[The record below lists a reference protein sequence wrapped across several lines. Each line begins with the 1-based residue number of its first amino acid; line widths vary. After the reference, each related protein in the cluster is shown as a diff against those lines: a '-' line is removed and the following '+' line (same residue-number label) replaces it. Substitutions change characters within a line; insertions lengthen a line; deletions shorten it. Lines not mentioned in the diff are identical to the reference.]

1 MFNRVVLVDQNNNEI
16 GTEDKLDAH
25 KKGLLHRAFS
35 IFIFNDNN
43 QILLQKRSDVK
54 YHSAGLWSNTC
65 CIHPYNDKPLVEYAN
80 TRLIQEMG
88 IQSNL
93 KEFFSFIYRAEFSNG
108 LIEFEYDHVFFGK
121 YNSDPILNIDEA
133 SSFKWI
139 NFKQLQLEIEE
150 NPTKFTFWLKK
161 IVKDYSKYFIDYENN
176 NL

>member
-35 IFIFNDNN
+35 IFIFNDNY

-65 CIHPYNDKPLVEYAN
+65 CSHPYNDKPLVEYAN

-121 YNSDPILNIDEA
+121 YNSDPMLNIDEA

-161 IVKDYSKYFIDYENN
+161 IVKDYSKYFINYENN

>member
-1 MFNRVVLVDQNNNEI
+1 MFNRVVLVDKNNNEI

-65 CIHPYNDKPLVEYAN
+65 CSHPYNDKPLVEYAN

-93 KEFFSFIYRAEFSNG
+93 KEFFSFIYRAEFING

-121 YNSDPILNIDEA
+121 HNSDPVSYTHLT
-133 SSFKWI
+133 
-139 NFKQLQLEIEE
+139 L
-150 NPTKFTFWLKK
+150 PTNRE
-161 IVKDYSKYFIDYENN
+161 V
-176 NL
+176 

>member
-16 GTEDKLDAH
+16 GTEDKLNAH

-35 IFIFNDNN
+35 IFIFNDNY

-65 CIHPYNDKPLVEYAN
+65 CSHPYNDKPLVEYAN

-161 IVKDYSKYFIDYENN
+161 IVQDYSLYFLNYENN

>member
-1 MFNRVVLVDQNNNEI
+1 MFNRVVLVDQNNNEL

-43 QILLQKRSDVK
+43 EILLQKRSDVK

-65 CIHPYNDKPLVEYAN
+65 CSHPYNDKPLVEYAN

-93 KEFFSFIYRAEFSNG
+93 KEFFSFIYRAKLSNG

-133 SSFKWI
+133 SSFKWR

-161 IVKDYSKYFIDYENN
+161 IVKDYSKYFINYENN

>member
-1 MFNRVVLVDQNNNEI
+1 MFKRVVLVDQNNNEL

-43 QILLQKRSDVK
+43 EILLQKRSDEK

-65 CIHPYNDKPLVEYAN
+65 CSHPYNDKPLVQYAN
-80 TRLIQEMG
+80 DRLFQEMG
-88 IQSNL
+88 IRANL
-93 KEFFSFIYRAEFSNG
+93 KEFFSFVYKTEFSNG

-121 YNSDPILNIDEA
+121 YNCNPIINNDEA

-139 NFKQLQLEIEE
+139 KFK
-150 NPTKFTFWLKK
+150 
-161 IVKDYSKYFIDYENN
+161 
-176 NL
+176 

>member
-65 CIHPYNDKPLVEYAN
+65 CSHPYNDKQLVEYAN
-80 TRLIQEMG
+80 TRLLQEMG

-93 KEFFSFIYRAEFSNG
+93 KEFFSFIYKAEFSNG

-121 YNSDPILNIDEA
+121 YNSDPMLNIDEA

>member
-65 CIHPYNDKPLVEYAN
+65 CSHPYNDKPLVQYAN
-80 TRLIQEMG
+80 DRLFQEMG
-88 IQSNL
+88 IQANL
-93 KEFFSFIYRAEFSNG
+93 KEFFSFVYKTEFSNA

-121 YNSDPILNIDEA
+121 CNSDPIL
-133 SSFKWI
+133 
-139 NFKQLQLEIEE
+139 
-150 NPTKFTFWLKK
+150 KF
-161 IVKDYSKYFIDYENN
+161 SCC
-176 NL
+176 

>member
-1 MFNRVVLVDQNNNEI
+1 MFKRVVLVDQNNKEL

-35 IFIFNDNN
+35 IFIFNDNKE
-43 QILLQKRSDVK
+43 ILLQKRSDLK

-65 CIHPYNDKPLVEYAN
+65 CSHPYNDKPLVQYAN
-80 TRLIQEMG
+80 DRLFQEMG
-88 IQSNL
+88 IQANL
-93 KEFFSFIYRAEFSNG
+93 KEFFSFIYKTEFSNG

-121 YNSDPILNIDEA
+121 YNLDPILNNDEA

-139 NFKQLQLEIEE
+139 KFKQLQLKIEE

-161 IVKDYSKYFIDYENN
+161 IVNDYSKYFINYENN

>member
-1 MFNRVVLVDQNNNEI
+1 MFKRVVLVDQNNKEL

-35 IFIFNDNN
+35 IFIFNDNKE
-43 QILLQKRSDVK
+43 ILLQKRSDLK

-65 CIHPYNDKPLVEYAN
+65 CSHPYNDKPLVQYAN
-80 TRLIQEMG
+80 DRLVQEMG
-88 IQSNL
+88 IQANL
-93 KEFFSFIYRAEFSNG
+93 KEFFSFIYRTEFSNG

-121 YNSDPILNIDEA
+121 YNSDPILNNDEA

-139 NFKQLQLEIEE
+139 NFKHLQLKIEE

-161 IVKDYSKYFIDYENN
+161 IVKDYSKYFINYENN

>member
-43 QILLQKRSDVK
+43 EILLQKRSDVK

-65 CIHPYNDKPLVEYAN
+65 CSHPYNDKPLIEYAN
-80 TRLIQEMG
+80 TRLTQEMG

-121 YNSDPILNIDEA
+121 YNSDPMLNIDEA

-139 NFKQLQLEIEE
+139 NFKKLQLEIEE

-161 IVKDYSKYFIDYENN
+161 IVKDYSKYFINYENN

>member
-16 GTEDKLDAH
+16 GTEDKLTAH

-54 YHSAGLWSNTC
+54 YHSAGLWSNTYC
-65 CIHPYNDKPLVEYAN
+65 SHPYNDKPLVEYAN
-80 TRLIQEMG
+80 TRLLQEMG
-88 IQSNL
+88 VQSNL
-93 KEFFSFIYRAEFSNG
+93 KEFFSFVYRAEFSNG
-108 LIEFEYDHVFFGK
+108 LVEFEYDHVFFGK

-133 SSFKWI
+133 CSFKWI

>member
-1 MFNRVVLVDQNNNEI
+1 MFKRVVLVDQNNKEL

-35 IFIFNDNN
+35 IFIFNDNKE
-43 QILLQKRSDVK
+43 ILLQKRSDLK

-65 CIHPYNDKPLVEYAN
+65 CSHPYNDKPLVQYAN
-80 TRLIQEMG
+80 DRLFQEMG
-88 IQSNL
+88 IQANL
-93 KEFFSFIYRAEFSNG
+93 KEFFSFIYKTEFSNG

-121 YNSDPILNIDEA
+121 YNLDPILNNDEA

-139 NFKQLQLEIEE
+139 KFKQLQLKIEE

-161 IVKDYSKYFIDYENN
+161 IVKDYSKYFINYENN

>member
-65 CIHPYNDKPLVEYAN
+65 CSHPYNDKPLVEYAN

-93 KEFFSFIYRAEFSNG
+93 KEFFSFIYRAKLSNG

-121 YNSDPILNIDEA
+121 YNSDPMLNTDEA

>member
-1 MFNRVVLVDQNNNEI
+1 MFNRVVLVDKNNNEI

-65 CIHPYNDKPLVEYAN
+65 CSHPYNDKPLVEYAN

-93 KEFFSFIYRAEFSNG
+93 KEFFSFIYRAKLSNG

-161 IVKDYSKYFIDYENN
+161 IVKDYSKYFINYENN

>member
-1 MFNRVVLVDQNNNEI
+1 MFKRVVLVDQNNKEL

-35 IFIFNDNN
+35 IFIFNDNKE
-43 QILLQKRSDVK
+43 ILLQKRSDLK

-65 CIHPYNDKPLVEYAN
+65 CSHPYNDKPLVQYAN
-80 TRLIQEMG
+80 DRLVQEMG
-88 IQSNL
+88 IQANL
-93 KEFFSFIYRAEFSNG
+93 KEFFSFIYRTEFSNG

-121 YNSDPILNIDEA
+121 YNSDPIPNNDEA
-133 SSFKWI
+133 SSFKWM
-139 NFKQLQLEIEE
+139 NFKQLQLKIEE

-161 IVKDYSKYFIDYENN
+161 IVKDYSKYFINYENN

>member
-65 CIHPYNDKPLVEYAN
+65 CSHPYNDKPLVEYAN

-121 YNSDPILNIDEA
+121 YNSNPIINNDEA

-139 NFKQLQLEIEE
+139 KFKQLHLEIEE

-161 IVKDYSKYFIDYENN
+161 IVKDYSKYFKNYENN

>member
-65 CIHPYNDKPLVEYAN
+65 CSHPYNDKPLVEYAN

-121 YNSDPILNIDEA
+121 HNSDPILNNCLLYTSDAADE
-133 SSFKWI
+133 
-139 NFKQLQLEIEE
+139 
-150 NPTKFTFWLKK
+150 
-161 IVKDYSKYFIDYENN
+161 
-176 NL
+176 

>member
-1 MFNRVVLVDQNNNEI
+1 MFYRVVLVDQNNNEI

-65 CIHPYNDKPLVEYAN
+65 CSHPYNDKPLVEYAN

-121 YNSDPILNIDEA
+121 YNSDPILKIDEA

-161 IVKDYSKYFIDYENN
+161 IVKDYSKYFINYENN

>member
-65 CIHPYNDKPLVEYAN
+65 CSHPYNDKPLVEYAN

-161 IVKDYSKYFIDYENN
+161 IVNDYSKYFINYENN